1 MVVQDKYMLSDV
13 GMAECI
19 GQFGWFT
26 IMADDGITWTQVSL
40 PVESEGIRSA
50 TKLEPSAFMDSATCA
65 RIIHQLLPIRLRD
78 TTNQAEPSKCG
89 AMDWTSHLSP
99 QKKLQTEGMGCSLG
113 SSLLQDTT

>member
-13 GMAECI
+13 GMAECN

-40 PVESEGIRSA
+40 PVESGGLGIRSA

-99 QKKLQTEGMGCSLG
+99 QKKTPDRRHGMLLG
-113 SSLLQDTT
+113 